1 MEKRMNTKK
10 NELNIETDLEDLSKA
25 ELLTMYRSVILNNE
39 ELKETIEQLKNWI
52 RLGKVQRFG
61 ASSEQFQQQPTDQI
75 SIFDELEQGVFNE
88 AETLQAKEVSEV
100 EQVPKKGHARRIKG
114 EVGASKKSFDHL
126 PVVEVIEELPEGE
139 RECARCHSEFRVM
152 KTTKWIEI
160 EVIPVKII
168 KKIHLTSTYVCAKCN
183 ENGEEGAIIEAPKK
197 LPVISGS
204 YVSASLMAYIMAKK
218 YWERTPIYQL
228 EKMFL
233 NSGIDISRTTMSRWI
248 MDGADLYLRGVYE
261 NLHRELLKCECLH
274 ADETK
279 MQVLKE
285 NGRRPQQQSYMWHY
299 SSGHLEPKQ
308 ILLYEYQPGR
318 QAEHPI
324 AFLDGFQGYLHSD
337 GYQPYHKIPGIV
349 SVGCHAHARRMFVDT
364 MKSLSPKATQTKSL
378 TMEGFMFFQEIA
390 ELESQFKEMT
400 PVNRYE
406 ARLKHSKPKL
416 EALKA
421 WLLKAQ
427 GVAAPKSSLG
437 KAIGYSLNQ
446 WVYLI
451 AYLEDGRLE
460 STNNR
465 AERGIKK
472 FVMGRKNWLFSDTE
486 RGAEASEVI
495 YSIVETAIAN
505 DLHPYEYL
513 KYLIEELSQH
523 KQTPEK
529 LEEVM
534 PWSDKLP
541 EHVRVVYR
549 QDKNITLKNQERS

>member
-1 MEKRMNTKK
+1 METRMNTTKK
-10 NELNIETDLEDLSKA
+10 QFYTDQELEDMSKA
-25 ELLTMYRSVILNNE
+25 EVLTLYRTERLEKE
-39 ELKETIEQLKNWI
+39 ELQETVEQLLNMM
-52 RLGKVQRFG
+52 RLGNAQRYG
-61 ASSEQFQQQPTDQI
+61 ASSEQFQQQVADGQI
-75 SIFDELEQGVFNE
+75 SLFDQLAQGVFNE
-88 AETLQAKEVSEV
+88 AEVLQSEEAV
-100 EQVPKKGHARRIKG
+100 EEEQTPKKGHARRIKG

-139 RECARCHSEFRVM
+139 RECASCHSELHVM
-152 KTTKWIEI
+152 KTTERIEI

-168 KKIHLTSTYVCAKCN
+168 KKKYLTHTYVCTKCS
-183 ENGEEGAIIEAPKK
+183 EGGKPGAITEAPKQ
-197 LPVISGS
+197 LPVIPGS

-233 NSGIDISRTTMSRWI
+233 STGFDLTRTTMSRWI
-248 MDGADLYLRGVYE
+248 IEGADLYLRGVYE
-261 NLHRELLKCECLH
+261 NLHRELLKSSCLH

-324 AFLDGFQGYLHSD
+324 AFLEGFQGYLHSD
-337 GYQPYHKIPGIV
+337 GYQAYHKIPGIV

-364 MKSLSPKATQTKSL
+364 MKGLSPKAVQTKNL
-378 TMEGFMFFQEIA
+378 TMEGFMFFQELA
-390 ELESQFKEMT
+390 DLEQQFKDMNPE
-400 PVNRYE
+400 NRYE

-421 WLLKAQ
+421 WLIKAR
-427 GVAAPKSSLG
+427 GIVTPKSSLG

-446 WVYLI
+446 WDHLI
-451 AYLEDGRLE
+451 AYLEDGHLE
-460 STNNR
+460 TTNNR

-472 FVMGRKNWLFSDTE
+472 FVMGRKAWLFSDTE

-495 YSIVETAIAN
+495 YSIVETALAN

-513 KYLIEELSQH
+513 KYLIEALSQH

-534 PWSDKLP
+534 PWSDQLP
-541 EHVRVVYR
+541 DHVRVVYR
-549 QDKNITLKNQERS
+549 QNEPA